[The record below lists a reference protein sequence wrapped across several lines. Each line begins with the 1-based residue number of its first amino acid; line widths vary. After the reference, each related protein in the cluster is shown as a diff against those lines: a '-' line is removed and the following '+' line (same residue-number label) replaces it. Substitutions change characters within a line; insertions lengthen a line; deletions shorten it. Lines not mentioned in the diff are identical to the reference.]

1 MKISELL
8 SNNDLD
14 LKITSSSATD
24 YKAELYWKDK
34 YVELK
39 SGSCVGSLYGKG
51 NTIDEAIEDL
61 VNEVMR
67 THRIKVNRYTQE
79 DSYYININSLYQ

>member
-8 SNNDLD
+8 SNYDLD
-14 LKITSSSATD
+14 LRISSSTATG

-39 SGSCVGSLYGKG
+39 KGSCVGSLYGKG
-51 NTIDEAIEDL
+51 NTIDEAIDDL
-61 VNEVMR
+61 AGTIME
-67 THRIKVNRYTQE
+67 THIIKVNKNTQE
-79 DSYYININSLYQ
+79 DSYYIKIDNLYQ